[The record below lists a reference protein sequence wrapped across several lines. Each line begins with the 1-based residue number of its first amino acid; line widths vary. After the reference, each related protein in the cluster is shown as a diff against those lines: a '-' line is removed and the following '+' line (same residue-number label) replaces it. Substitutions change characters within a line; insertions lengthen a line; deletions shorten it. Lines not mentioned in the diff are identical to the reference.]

1 MQTVLPSEFK
11 RGLVLMLE
19 GQPQVLEEFH
29 VTGAAQTRH
38 KVHGRLRHL
47 RTGRFTD
54 HVFTESERVP
64 VAELHYRRAQF
75 SYQRGEDWVFLDAD
89 SFDEL
94 VLSAAQIGERKWFL
108 KDDIECRAVF
118 LDGKLIDITL
128 PPSVP
133 LKVTETAPPQ
143 SGGSDTTWKL
153 AQLETGLEI
162 MVPLFI
168 ARDEVVRV
176 DTASKK
182 YLGRESVERK

>member
-11 RGLVLMLE
+11 RGLVLLLE
-19 GQPQVLEEFH
+19 GQPQVLEEFY
-29 VTGAAQTRH
+29 VSGTAQTRH
-38 KVHGRLRHL
+38 KIHGRLRHL

-75 SYQRGEDWVFLDAD
+75 SYQRGDDWVFLDAD

-94 VLSAAQIGERKWFL
+94 VLSATQIGDRKWFL
-108 KDDIECRAVF
+108 KDEIECRAVF
-118 LDGKLIDITL
+118 LEGKLIDITL

-133 LKVTETAPPQ
+133 LKVTDTAPPQ
-143 SGGSDTTWKL
+143 SGGSDATWKS

-168 ARDEVVRV
+168 ARDEIVRV

-182 YLGRESVERK
+182 YLGRESAVRK